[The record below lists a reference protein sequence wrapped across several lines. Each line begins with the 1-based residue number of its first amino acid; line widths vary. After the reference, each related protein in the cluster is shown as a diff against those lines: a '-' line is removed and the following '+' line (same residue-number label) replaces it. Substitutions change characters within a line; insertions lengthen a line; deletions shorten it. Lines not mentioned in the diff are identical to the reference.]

1 MYLVVLG
8 VCLLVMK
15 LGGWGLVADWP
26 WWGVLAPF
34 GGAMLWW
41 WYADSSGLTKRREM
55 DKMDKR
61 KEDRRRK
68 NLDALG
74 LNPKKRRRP

>member
-8 VCLLVMK
+8 VCFLVMK
-15 LGGWGLVADWP
+15 LGAWGPVAGWP

-34 GGAMLWW
+34 AAAVLWW

-55 DKMDKR
+55 EKMDKR

-68 NLDALG
+68 NLEALG
-74 LNPKKRRRP
+74 LDTRKRRRP

>member
-15 LGGWGLVADWP
+15 FAGLGTVADWP

-34 GGAMLWW
+34 GAAALWW

-55 DKMDKR
+55 EKMDAR
-61 KEDRRRK
+61 KEERRRK
-68 NLDALG
+68 HLDALG
-74 LNPKKRRRP
+74 LDPKKRRRP

>member
-8 VCLLVMK
+8 VCLLVLK
-15 LGGWGLVADWP
+15 LGGLGPVADWP

-34 GGAMLWW
+34 GAATLWW

-55 DKMDKR
+55 EKMDKR

-74 LNPKKRRRP
+74 LDTKKRRRP

>member
-8 VCLLVMK
+8 VCLLVTK
-15 LGGWGLVADWP
+15 LGGWAPVADWP

-34 GGAMLWW
+34 AAAVLWW
-41 WYADSSGLTKRREM
+41 WYAVRSGLTKRREM
-55 DKMDKR
+55 EKMDKR
-61 KEDRRRK
+61 KEERRRK

-74 LNPKKRRRP
+74 LNTKKRRRP

>member
-15 LGGWGLVADWP
+15 LGSWGPVADWS

-34 GGAMLWW
+34 AAAVLWW

-55 DKMDKR
+55 EKMDKR
-61 KEDRRRK
+61 KEERRRK
-68 NLDALG
+68 NLEALG
-74 LNPKKRRRP
+74 LDTKKRRRP

>member
-1 MYLVVLG
+1 
-8 VCLLVMK
+8 LL
-15 LGGWGLVADWP
+15 
-26 WWGVLAPF
+26 PF
-34 GGAMLWW
+34 GGALLWW

-55 DKMDKR
+55 DKMDAR

-74 LNPKKRRRP
+74 LDPKKRRRP

>member
-8 VCLLVMK
+8 VCLLAMK
-15 LGGWGLVADWP
+15 LAGLGPVVGWP

-34 GGAMLWW
+34 AAAVLWW

-55 DKMDKR
+55 DKMDAR
-61 KEDRRRK
+61 KADRRRK
-68 NLDALG
+68 NLEALG
-74 LNPKKRRRP
+74 LDTKKRRRP

>member
-15 LGGWGLVADWP
+15 LGGWGPVAGWS

-34 GGAMLWW
+34 AAAMLWW

-55 DKMDKR
+55 EKMDKR
-61 KEDRRRK
+61 KEERRRK

-74 LNPKKRRRP
+74 LNTKKRR